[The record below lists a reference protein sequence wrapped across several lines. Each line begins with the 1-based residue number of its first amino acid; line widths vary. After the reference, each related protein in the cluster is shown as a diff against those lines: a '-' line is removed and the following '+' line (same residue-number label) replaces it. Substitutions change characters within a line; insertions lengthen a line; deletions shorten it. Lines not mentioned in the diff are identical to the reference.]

1 MKKHEEFKIDSH
13 SINELLHF
21 KTFEKKSNKALSSQ
35 QSNFAFVV
43 KNELY

>member
-1 MKKHEEFKIDSH
+1 MKNLKLTPVQLMNFCTLKR
-13 SINELLHF
+13 L
-21 KTFEKKSNKALSSQ
+21 KKKSNKALSSQ